1 MKFKV
6 INKILNNRRFDNID
20 YSVKDALN
28 VLENLKNNP
37 YGIKTTDHLIIR
49 CKDRFVNLDTLYGK
63 LSEEKPVGIEK
74 EMNASS
80 RFLLYKYSDVK
91 DLGIAIDILNE
102 DEILIASVID
112 KSVNRRRH
120 HGNQ

>member
-1 MKFKV
+1 M
-6 INKILNNRRFDNID
+6 NNRRFDNID

-49 CKDRFVNLDTLYGK
+49 YKDRFVNLDTIYGK
-63 LSEEKPVGIEK
+63 LSEEIPVGIEK

-80 RFLLYKYSDVK
+80 RFLLLYKYSDVK

-102 DEILIASVID
+102 EEIPIVIVID
-112 KSVNRRRH
+112 KPVNRRRH